1 MPVPNIIVYLHAS
14 LETLMKR
21 IQMRGREFEKNMDP
35 AYLQQ
40 LSEDYDTFIT
50 YFESTHPEIP
60 VLRFNGDDFDFVNN
74 EKDLQFILNKSIQR
88 YEKESV

>member
-21 IQMRGREFEKNMDP
+21 ISQRGRDIEKNIDP

-40 LSEDYDTFIT
+40 LSEDYETFIT
-50 YFESTHPEIP
+50 HFEAAHPKFLFFASMEM
-60 VLRFNGDDFDFVNN
+60 
-74 EKDLQFILNKSIQR
+74 ILIL
-88 YEKESV
+88 